1 MVLTDCESKW
11 DPRTITALYR
21 REDWKNICPCQKSN
35 PNSQAV
41 KVKHILQ
48 YKLKGKRFCEAINYK
63 MGYET

>member
-1 MVLTDCESKW
+1 VLTDYESEW
-11 DPRTITALYR
+11 DPGIVWALYR
-21 REDWKNICPCQKSN
+21 GEDKNNISPCQKSN

-48 YKLKGKRFCEAINYK
+48 YKPKGKRFCEAIHYK